1 MITRSNAVRRRLAI
15 AACLLSIV
23 ALAGSASAGSPPP
36 PADPP
41 TTLAGQPEVV
51 QSWALS
57 PGGSPNGDEAGS
69 RSTWTY
75 DAVPGSTFNDT
86 AILYNY
92 SNVPMTFT
100 VYATDAFNNDD
111 GQFDLLAADEV
122 PTDVGSW
129 ITLDAGVVELAP
141 FTQAQFNITINVPPD
156 ATPGDHAGAIVAA
169 NVAVAD
175 NGDGTTVNVERRT
188 GSRVYIQVA
197 PSGTT
202 GLVKELAV
210 TDINTDYH
218 PSANP
223 LGGSADVQFTVENR
237 GNIRL
242 AAAPTV
248 SVGGPFGIGRE
259 TTTQVRP
266 CADGPQEVIETL
278 PELLPGQKS
287 TWCASLDGVPA
298 LGLAFTEVRL
308 DPTPD
313 AAAFEPV
320 VGKDRTFAPPI
331 TLLLIG
337 LLIAIGALTFRAYRR
352 RRVASPPV
360 DEWASHNEHEPA

>member
-1 MITRSNAVRRRLAI
+1 MITRSNAVRRRLVM

-23 ALAGSASAGSPPP
+23 ALAGHASAGSPPP
-36 PADPP
+36 PPDPA
-41 TTLAGQPEVV
+41 TTIAGQPEVV

-57 PGGSPNGDEAGS
+57 PGGSPDGDEAGS
-69 RSTWTY
+69 RSAWNY

-86 AILYNY
+86 AILYNF

-129 ITLDAGVVELAP
+129 ITLDAGTVELAP

-169 NVAVAD
+169 NVAAAD

-197 PSGTT
+197 PSGTD
-202 GLVKELAV
+202 GLVKDLAV
-210 TDINTDYH
+210 TDITTTYH
-218 PSANP
+218 GSANP
-223 LGGSADVQFTVENR
+223 FDGSADVQFTVENR

-242 AAAPTV
+242 EAAPTV
-248 SVGGPFGIGRE
+248 SVGGPFGLGKER
-259 TTTQVRP
+259 TTKVWL
-266 CADGPQEVIETL
+266 CSADASTSVDRL
-278 PELLPGQKS
+278 PELLPGEKS
-287 TWCASLDGVPA
+287 TWCSRLEGIPA
-298 LGLAFTEVRL
+298 LVIASTEVRL
-308 DPTPD
+308 DPAPGSN
-313 AAAFEPV
+313 AFEPV
-320 VGKDRTFAPPI
+320 SGKDRTFAPPI
-331 TLLLIG
+331 TLLLIA
-337 LLIAIGALTFRAYRR
+337 LLATIGALTYRAYRR
-352 RRVASPPV
+352 RRLPSPPV
-360 DEWASHNEHEPA
+360 DDWAAHSEHEPA